1 MADPRQVERDHE
13 VPGDTPTKSHRT
25 RPALISRVDGSKQHK
40 VREARTLLFQ
50 LVAPASCMPEWLIH
64 CVNVLR
70 VYIEQPVVLLV
81 AKGRQR
87 LAQDQAA
94 AAAAAAAARA
104 YGLAAAQG
112 HAGAPSTLGFE
123 HERGLGVPAG
133 LGEAIRWYQRAGA
146 RATPMRTF
154 QPRGHACRRQGMPSA
169 QCPAGTIPRPRAAAA
184 WRGVM
189 SAMHAMSTWAW
200 AVPRGWDG
208 PDCAPSPPVV
218 WKPQWRLLAAA
229 CELVDGAYVS
239 GSSSI

>member
-94 AAAAAAAARA
+94 AAAARA

-169 QCPAGTIPRPRAAAA
+169 QCPAGALPRPRCYRVA
-184 WRGVM
+184 WGDERHARYVDLGVGC
-189 SAMHAMSTWAW
+189 AKGLGKGAGRTAR
-200 AVPRGWDG
+200 PR
-208 PDCAPSPPVV
+208 
-218 WKPQWRLLAAA
+218 RL
-229 CELVDGAYVS
+229 VS
-239 GSSSI
+239 GSRSGGCWRLPVS